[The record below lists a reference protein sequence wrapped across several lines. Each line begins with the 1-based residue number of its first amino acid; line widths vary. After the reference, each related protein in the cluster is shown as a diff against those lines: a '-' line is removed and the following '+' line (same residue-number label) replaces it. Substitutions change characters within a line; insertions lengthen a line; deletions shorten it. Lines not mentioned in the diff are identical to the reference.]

1 MFLSKSGSQESV
13 QIREGEVTMETEK
26 TEDGRCEKA
35 SLQPCLS
42 GSRDTRRSQE
52 PRDVSGLTAG
62 KSKEIHSSVGTPE
75 GSGPVNTLIS
85 AQ

>member
-1 MFLSKSGSQESV
+1 
-13 QIREGEVTMETEK
+13 METEK

-42 GSRDTRRSQE
+42 GSRDTRGQE
-52 PRDVSGLTAG
+52 PRDVSGLSAG

>member
-1 MFLSKSGSQESV
+1 
-13 QIREGEVTMETEK
+13 METEK

-35 SLQPCLS
+35 NLQPCLS
-42 GSRDTRRSQE
+42 GSRDTRGQE
-52 PRDVSGLTAG
+52 PRDVSGLSAG